1 MDLSQMLNRLPT
13 GSLPD
18 LHSGVAV
25 MLVASQP
32 LSGDGLT
39 AVTLLS
45 GVEPILAATPGGSP
59 ALTLSPWNVGGGGE
73 APEGSNQ

>member
-13 GSLPD
+13 GSLQA
-18 LHSGVAV
+18 LHSGEAV
-25 MLVASQP
+25 MLVASQSA
-32 LSGDGLT
+32 SGDGLT

-45 GVEPILAATPGGSP
+45 GVEAILAATPGGSP
-59 ALTLSPWNVGGGGE
+59 AMTLSPWNVGGGE